1 MPGKRR
7 PWRKELKKQQRKRKR
22 RNAAITRDR
31 LLEEEEAKKLK
42 DCAYQQ
48 FLQQQALL
56 EAQKLRE
63 IERLH
68 DAEEEAWLRRD
79 LLAHRQFR
87 LQQQQRAA
95 AEDAANAI
103 RAQQEKELLAKL
115 TEEQR
120 RRDER
125 EKREAAAAV
134 EFEQMMRCME
144 TFLNNGGE
152 PPAELRRMV
161 ESRPGQKLCAL
172 YERTNCCR
180 YGPSCINNHRR
191 PLLSNVIVVRHF
203 FMHPLLEEENEHQEY
218 ANADGNLEL
227 SEQDLC
233 EAYNEFFEDVVP
245 EFEVFGYIQNF
256 RAIRN
261 ILRHLRGH
269 VFVEYIEERSALK
282 AFIKLQGRYYA
293 GKQLNVEFANI
304 QTWRSAICGLS
315 NSRKCLNGNKCHY
328 LHLFNNPDNKYN
340 TPMVINRTP
349 SIKAY
354 MATPLLSWNAVTA
367 SDVKQSSR
375 NWRWSESPEV
385 EVSTATDALETNKTE
400 TSNTKRSSSSE
411 FKDIDNM
418 NVAQTSGKSHS
429 DNNKK
434 HKRKKHK
441 HEREKAHKKH
451 KRKRAHGSDSIDSED
466 EYRNKRQSKQKSE
479 ISKSSSWGLTYNDD
493 SGKHRRSAHKEVM
506 NKDKS
511 RSRSKTRDKSSSK
524 KEERKK
530 STIS

>member
-31 LLEEEEAKKLK
+31 LLEEEEARKLK

-95 AEDAANAI
+95 AEDAI
-103 RAQQEKELLAKL
+103 RVKQEKELIAKL
-115 TEEQR
+115 AEEQR

-125 EKREAAAAV
+125 EKREAAAAA
-134 EFEQMMRCME
+134 EFEHMMKCME

-191 PLLSNVIVVRHF
+191 PLLSNIIVVRHF

-227 SEQDLC
+227 SEQDLF

-245 EFEVFGYIQNF
+245 EFEEFGYIQNF

-315 NSRKCLNGNKCHY
+315 HSRKCLNGNKCHY
-328 LHLFNNPDNKYN
+328 LHLLNNPDNKYN

-349 SIKAY
+349 TIKAY

-385 EVSTATDALETNKTE
+385 EVSAARDAPETNNTE
-400 TSNTKRSSSSE
+400 TNNTKRRCSSE
-411 FKDIDNM
+411 VKDIDHM
-418 NVAQTSGKSHS
+418 NAEQTSGKSHG
-429 DNNKK
+429 DKK

-441 HEREKAHKKH
+441 HERDKAHKKH
-451 KRKRAHGSDSIDSED
+451 KRKRAHSSDSVDSDD
-466 EYRNKRQSKQKSE
+466 EHRGKRQSKQKSQN
-479 ISKSSSWGLTYNDD
+479 SRSSSSCSTYNDD
-493 SGKHRRSAHKEVM
+493 SGKHRRSTVKAHKEIM
-506 NKDKS
+506 NKDES
-511 RSRSKTRDKSSSK
+511 QSRSKARDKSSK
-524 KEERKK
+524 TEERKK

>member
-7 PWRKELKKQQRKRKR
+7 PWRKELKKQQRKQKR
-22 RNAAITRDR
+22 QNAAQKRDQ
-31 LLEEEEAKKLK
+31 LLEEEEARKLK
-42 DCAYQQ
+42 DPSHQQ

-56 EAQKLRE
+56 EEQKLRKIE
-63 IERLH
+63 ILH

-87 LQQQQRAA
+87 LKQQQHAA
-95 AEDAANAI
+95 AEAAANAI
-103 RAQQEKELLAKL
+103 RAQQEKELIAKL
-115 TEEQR
+115 AEEQR

-125 EKREAAAAV
+125 EKREAAAAA
-134 EFEQMMRCME
+134 EFEQMLQCME
-144 TFLNNGGE
+144 TFLNDEGE
-152 PPAELRRMV
+152 PPAELRRVV

-180 YGPSCINNHRR
+180 YGPTCIHNHRR
-191 PLLSNVIVVRHF
+191 PLLSNIIVVRHF

-233 EAYNEFFEDVVP
+233 EAYDEFFEDVVP
-245 EFEVFGYIQNF
+245 EFEAFGYIQNF

-261 ILRHLRGH
+261 TLRNLRGH

-282 AFIKLQGRYYA
+282 AFIRLQGRYYA

-315 NSRKCLNGNKCHY
+315 HSRKCLKGNKCHY
-328 LHLFNNPDNKYN
+328 LHLFSNPGNKYN

-349 SIKAY
+349 SIKAS

-367 SDVKQSSR
+367 SDVKHSSR
-375 NWRWSESPEV
+375 NWRWSESPEM
-385 EVSTATDALETNKTE
+385 EVSAARDELEINKTE
-400 TSNTKRSSSSE
+400 VKH
-411 FKDIDNM
+411 IDHM
-418 NVAQTSGKSHS
+418 NVEPTSGNSHN
-429 DNNKK
+429 DNNKR

-441 HEREKAHKKH
+441 HKHERHKAHKKH
-451 KRKRAHGSDSIDSED
+451 KQKREHSSDSVDSD
-466 EYRNKRQSKQKSE
+466 AVRRGKSQTKQKSKY
-479 ISKSSSWGLTYNDD
+479 SRSSSSCSTGD
-493 SGKHRRSAHKEVM
+493 SSKHRRSPVKGLK
-506 NKDKS
+506 NKLNKYES
-511 RSRSKTRDKSSSK
+511 RSQSRTRDKSNSK
-524 KEERKK
+524 KAER
-530 STIS
+530 T